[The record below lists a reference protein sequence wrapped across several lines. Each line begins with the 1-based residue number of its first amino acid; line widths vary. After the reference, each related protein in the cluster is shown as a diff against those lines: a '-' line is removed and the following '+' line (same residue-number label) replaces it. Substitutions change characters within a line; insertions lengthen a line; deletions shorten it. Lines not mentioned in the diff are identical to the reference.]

1 MSEGGK
7 RLSEVKQALKKKV
20 RIGNSA
26 WDVEEAAVKL
36 IKKSGGTA
44 SFKMVPNYSWATC
57 VNVNEGVVHGI
68 PKKETVFNKGDVVS
82 VDVGLYYKGYH
93 TDTSFTIGLQVNKK
107 VNKFLKTGE
116 KALDAAIK
124 KAVVGNRI
132 FDISKKM
139 QDNTVS
145 NGYSVVRALV
155 GHGIGKE
162 LHEFPH
168 VPCYVGEK
176 REMTPLLVEGATI
189 AIELM
194 YNVGES
200 EVILG
205 EDGWTIYTRDGTI
218 SALFEET
225 VAVTAS
231 GPLVLTL

>member
-132 FDISKKM
+132 FDIS
-139 QDNTVS
+139 
-145 NGYSVVRALV
+145 
-155 GHGIGKE
+155 
-162 LHEFPH
+162 
-168 VPCYVGEK
+168 
-176 REMTPLLVEGATI
+176 
-189 AIELM
+189 
-194 YNVGES
+194 
-200 EVILG
+200 
-205 EDGWTIYTRDGTI
+205 
-218 SALFEET
+218 
-225 VAVTAS
+225 
-231 GPLVLTL
+231 